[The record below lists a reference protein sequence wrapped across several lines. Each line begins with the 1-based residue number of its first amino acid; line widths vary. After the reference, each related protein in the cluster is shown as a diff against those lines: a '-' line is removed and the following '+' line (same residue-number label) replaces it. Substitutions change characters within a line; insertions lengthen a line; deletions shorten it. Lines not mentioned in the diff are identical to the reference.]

1 MAKIMVADDSA
12 FMRLII
18 KEIVSKSSH
27 QVIAEAE
34 DGSIAVKKY
43 SELRPDL
50 VIMNII
56 MPELYG
62 IEALRRI
69 KKMDPNAKV
78 IMCSAMGN
86 QYQVIEAI
94 QAGALDFIVK
104 PFDSARMVDAIN
116 RAVSKML

>member
-116 RAVSKML
+116 RAVSKM